1 MILVYN
7 TQTGLVEYGSSEP
20 EDITVLDYIL
30 EPNQA
35 YHVVPDGTDISQF
48 VANADGV
55 VEVGEYPEFAI
66 AYDFD
71 SNSWVVNID
80 AETQAQWNDLRSKR
94 ATLLNKSDW
103 TQVPDSPLSD
113 EQKAAWATYRQQLRD
128 LPSNT
133 TDVFNIVWPT
143 QPDL

>member
-1 MILVYN
+1 MIFVYN
-7 TQTGLVEYGSSEP
+7 AQTGLAEFVCSEP
-20 EDITVLDYIL
+20 EDLSVLNSIL
-30 EPNQA
+30 ESNQA
-35 YHVVPDGTDISQF
+35 YHVVPDGTDVSQL

-55 VEVGEYPEFAI
+55 VEVGDYPEFAT
-66 AYDFD
+66 AYDFN
-71 SNSWVVNID
+71 SNSWVID
-80 AETQAQWNDLRSKR
+80 TDRETQVQWNDLRSKR